1 MLQLNTSYKIKA
13 FGLEKR
19 RKSISIK
26 YNNNRFEKFVKK
38 YYEGKISK
46 NELSRSM
53 LPERGAKQVFSHFS
67 KAEYIFKRKYGNFKE
82 KASRI
87 RELEAMRK
95 AFQREAKKG
104 TKQLI
109 KFEDELTKRTVF
121 IDPSFLE
128 TLIKCQPSRAF
139 DCQILNVIN
148 DDNLLN
154 LVSQV
159 KYLEIMMKQRI
170 SNDNFM

>member
-1 MLQLNTSYKIKA
+1 MK
-13 FGLEKR
+13 E
-19 RKSISIK
+19 
-26 YNNNRFEKFVKK
+26 

-46 NELSRSM
+46 YQLSRSM
-53 LPERGAKQVFSHFS
+53 LPERTEKQVFSHFF
-67 KAEYIFKRKYGNFKE
+67 KAEYIFKRKYGNIKE
-82 KASRI
+82 KSARL

-95 AFQREAKKG
+95 AFQGEAKKG

-109 KFEDELTKRTVF
+109 KFEDEITKRTVF

-128 TLIKCQPSRAF
+128 ALIKCQPSHAHN
-139 DCQILNVIN
+139 CAILNVMN

-159 KYLEIMMKQRI
+159 RYLEIIMKQRI
-170 SNDNFM
+170 SNEKFMYILFY

>member
-1 MLQLNTSYKIKA
+1 M
-13 FGLEKR
+13 
-19 RKSISIK
+19 
-26 YNNNRFEKFVKK
+26 K

-46 NELSRSM
+46 SELSRSM
-53 LPERGAKQVFSHFS
+53 LPERTEKQVFSHFH
-67 KAEYIFKRKYGNFKE
+67 KAEYIYRRKYGTIKE
-82 KASRI
+82 KSSRV

-109 KFEDELTKRTVF
+109 KFEDELTKRTVY

-128 TLIKCQPSRAF
+128 TLIKCQPSRALN
-139 DCQILNVIN
+139 CQILNVMN

-154 LVSQV
+154 LVSQIR
-159 KYLEIMMKQRI
+159 YLEIMMKQRI
-170 SNDNFM
+170 SNDKFMYILFYW

>member
-1 MLQLNTSYKIKA
+1 MK
-13 FGLEKR
+13 E
-19 RKSISIK
+19 
-26 YNNNRFEKFVKK
+26 

-46 NELSRSM
+46 YQLSRSM
-53 LPERGAKQVFSHFS
+53 LPERTEKQVFSHFF
-67 KAEYIFKRKYGNFKE
+67 KAEYIFKRKYGSIKE
-82 KASRI
+82 KSARL

-95 AFQREAKKG
+95 AFQSEAKKG

-128 TLIKCQPSRAF
+128 ALIKCQPSRALN
-139 DCQILNVIN
+139 CSILNVMN

-159 KYLEIMMKQRI
+159 RYLEIMMKQRI
-170 SNDNFM
+170 SNDKFMYILFYW